1 MVAIATEF
9 VTRRNF
15 FMRILK
21 QFLPAAGLLLL
32 LVSSAF
38 AQTTPEV
45 NTIYYLGEVK
55 MSGPTG
61 RPYGSS
67 ISLVK
72 RSILPSDNKIVE
84 IVASIDAR
92 EVKEYTTVFE
102 IKGSDFTVKD
112 QEGTFSGGG
121 KLTGP
126 AWAWTGWSY
135 SVDMLGERKGK
146 LTAQDTVT
154 PEGLVVTKS
163 YAGADGKVQVVFNE
177 ALKPISAQ
185 MYDLLHAK
193 LVPKVAP

>member
-1 MVAIATEF
+1 
-9 VTRRNF
+9 
-15 FMRILK
+15 MRVLK
-21 QFLPAAGLLLL
+21 LFLLAAGLLVLF
-32 LVSSAF
+32 VSSAP
-38 AQTTPEV
+38 AQTTPDA
-45 NTIYYLGEVK
+45 NTVYYLGEVK
-55 MSGPTG
+55 MSSPTG
-61 RPYGSS
+61 LPFGSS

-72 RSILPSDNKIVE
+72 RTISPAENKIVE

-92 EVKEYTTVFE
+92 EIKEYTTVFE

-126 AWAWTGWSY
+126 VWAWTGWTY

-154 PEGLVVTKS
+154 PDGLVVTKS

-193 LVPKVAP
+193 LVPKVSP